1 MALDYKA
8 TSQAIIDGVGGA
20 DNIASA
26 THCMTR
32 LRLVLKDE
40 SKAND
45 DGVKAIKGVKSV
57 IKRGG
62 QYQVVIG
69 NEVSNLFKEFKTMG
83 NFGGDGAAPEKKPEK
98 KNIQW
103 LFGYIAGCLTP
114 LLPAMLGTGM
124 IKVLLTLITAIPA
137 LGVTAESPTYQMFYS
152 LSDAFFYFLPILL
165 GWSIAKKTGGSAPL
179 YMTIGAALCYPTL
192 VTMMGG
198 EMAGVTYG
206 TLWGMPCAFMFGVVP
221 VLLTTYTSSVLP
233 MLLMIPFMKWAEDFA
248 DKISPNVL
256 KAFMKPMVFFLIC
269 FPLLMCIIGPI
280 GGVLGTLLAKG
291 MSWLYSTVPW
301 LTVGVLSALMPF
313 IVMTGMHYALLPLFT
328 LNLAT
333 LGYDVVVL
341 VTMFCSNIAQGGAA
355 FGVAAKTKDEELRSE
370 GLACGISATIA
381 GVTEPAMYGINLRFV
396 KPMIAAVIAA
406 GTSGLLAGLTQV
418 RGYTMGGSP
427 SFLSL
432 ITFIGGDK
440 PYHGVIWG
448 AICGVLSVVL
458 SFVLTLFLYKD
469 EKADAAAGDGAAEP
483 ALAMAGA
490 GGAAAAA
497 AAADFEAHVAAG
509 NEEGIK
515 TVKAVAAKPAAA
527 KPAVEIDSPL
537 NGEMIPLADVPDEVF
552 AGGILGEGVAILPSD
567 GNVYA
572 PCDGVVSML
581 MDSKHAVSLVADNG
595 AEILIHVGLET
606 VALEGKPF
614 EYKVTE
620 DQEVKKGD
628 LLLVADLQAIRDA
641 GCKTYTPVVITNSD
655 DYVNIKPAAY
665 GPVKPG
671 DRILDIE

>member
-8 TSQAIIDGVGGA
+8 TSEAIIAGVGGVE
-20 DNIASA
+20 NIASA
-26 THCMTR
+26 TNCMTR
-32 LRLVLKDE
+32 LRLVLNDE

-45 DGVKAIKGVKSV
+45 EAVQAIKGVKSV
-57 IKRGG
+57 IKQGG

-69 NEVSNLFKEFKTMG
+69 NEVSNLFKEFKTYG
-83 NFGGDGAAPEKKPEK
+83 NFGGDGAAPVNKEEK

-152 LSDAFFYFLPILL
+152 LSDAFFYFLPVML

-179 YMTIGAALCYPTL
+179 YMTLGAALTYPTL

-206 TLWGMPCAFMFGVVP
+206 TLWGLPCAFMFGVVP

-233 MLLMIPFMKWAEDFA
+233 MLLMIPFMKWAEEFA

-355 FGVAAKTKDEELRSE
+355 FGVAAKTKDQELRSE
-370 GLACGISATIA
+370 GLACGISATVA

-406 GTSGLLAGLTQV
+406 GASGLLAGLSQV

-458 SFVLTLFLYKD
+458 SFVLTLFLYRD
-469 EKADAAAGDGAAEP
+469 EKADATAADGAAVGEP
-483 ALAMAGA
+483 ALATAGA
-490 GGAAAAA
+490 PAAAGAATAAAGATAAAAGA
-497 AAADFEAHVAAG
+497 
-509 NEEGIK
+509 K
-515 TVKAVAAKPAAA
+515 VKAVKTKAAPEKA
-527 KPAVEIDSPL
+527 AVEVCAPME
-537 NGEMIPLADVPDEVF
+537 GELIPVADVPDEVF
-552 AGGILGEGVAILPSD
+552 AGGVLGEGVAILPAN

-572 PCDGVVSML
+572 PCDGEVSML
-581 MDSKHAVSLVADNG
+581 MDSKHAISLVAENDV
-595 AEILIHVGLET
+595 EILIHVGLET

-614 EYKVTE
+614 EYKVE
-620 DQEVKKGD
+620 EGQKVKKGD
-628 LLLVADLQAIRDA
+628 LLMVADLQAIRDA

-655 DYVNIKPAAY
+655 DYDSIVPAAF

-671 DRILDIE
+671 DAALSVT

>member
-8 TSQAIIDGVGGA
+8 TSEAIIAGVGGV

-26 THCMTR
+26 TNCMTR

-40 SKAND
+40 SLAND
-45 DGVKAIKGVKSV
+45 EAVSAIKGVKSV
-57 IKRGG
+57 IKQGG

-69 NEVSNLFKEFKTMG
+69 NEVSNLFKEFKTHG
-83 NFGGDGAAPEKKPEK
+83 NFGGEGDAPVNKDEK

-152 LSDAFFYFLPILL
+152 LSDAFFYFLPVML

-179 YMTIGAALCYPTL
+179 YMTLGAALTYPTL

-198 EMAGVTYG
+198 EMAGITYG

-233 MLLMIPFMKWAEDFA
+233 MLLMIPFMRWAEDFA

-291 MSWLYSTVPW
+291 MSWLYGTVPW

-370 GLACGISATIA
+370 GLACGISATVA

-406 GTSGLLAGLTQV
+406 GASGLLAGLTQV

-458 SFVLTLFLYKD
+458 SFVLTLFLYRD
-469 EKADAAAGDGAAEP
+469 EKADATVADGPAVGEPVLATAGAPAAAGAAT
-483 ALAMAGA
+483 AAAGA
-490 GGAAAAA
+490 TAAAAGA
-497 AAADFEAHVAAG
+497 
-509 NEEGIK
+509 K
-515 TVKAVAAKPAAA
+515 VKAVKTKAAA
-527 KPAVEIDSPL
+527 PKGAVEVGAPMQ
-537 NGEMIPLADVPDEVF
+537 GELIPIEDVPDEVF
-552 AGGILGEGVAILPSD
+552 AGGILGQGVAIMPAD

-572 PCDGVVSML
+572 PCDGEVSML
-581 MDSKHAVSLVADNG
+581 MDSKHAISLVAANDV
-595 AEILIHVGLET
+595 EILIHVGLET

-614 EYKVTE
+614 EYKVE
-620 DQEVKKGD
+620 EGQKVKKGD
-628 LLLVADLQAIRDA
+628 LLMVADLQAIRDA

-655 DYVNIKPAAY
+655 DYDSIAPAAF

-671 DRILDIE
+671 DAALSVT

>member
-8 TSQAIIDGVGGA
+8 TSQAIIDGVGGV

-57 IKRGG
+57 IKQGG

-83 NFGGDGAAPEKKPEK
+83 NFGGDGAEPVKKDEK

-256 KAFMKPMVFFLIC
+256 K
-269 FPLLMCIIGPI
+269 
-280 GGVLGTLLAKG
+280 
-291 MSWLYSTVPW
+291 
-301 LTVGVLSALMPF
+301 
-313 IVMTGMHYALLPLFT
+313 
-328 LNLAT
+328 
-333 LGYDVVVL
+333 
-341 VTMFCSNIAQGGAA
+341 
-355 FGVAAKTKDEELRSE
+355 RS
-370 GLACGISATIA
+370 
-381 GVTEPAMYGINLRFV
+381 
-396 KPMIAAVIAA
+396 
-406 GTSGLLAGLTQV
+406 
-418 RGYTMGGSP
+418 
-427 SFLSL
+427 
-432 ITFIGGDK
+432 
-440 PYHGVIWG
+440 
-448 AICGVLSVVL
+448 
-458 SFVLTLFLYKD
+458 
-469 EKADAAAGDGAAEP
+469 
-483 ALAMAGA
+483 
-490 GGAAAAA
+490 
-497 AAADFEAHVAAG
+497 
-509 NEEGIK
+509 
-515 TVKAVAAKPAAA
+515 
-527 KPAVEIDSPL
+527 
-537 NGEMIPLADVPDEVF
+537 
-552 AGGILGEGVAILPSD
+552 
-567 GNVYA
+567 
-572 PCDGVVSML
+572 
-581 MDSKHAVSLVADNG
+581 
-595 AEILIHVGLET
+595 
-606 VALEGKPF
+606 
-614 EYKVTE
+614 
-620 DQEVKKGD
+620 
-628 LLLVADLQAIRDA
+628 
-641 GCKTYTPVVITNSD
+641 
-655 DYVNIKPAAY
+655 
-665 GPVKPG
+665 
-671 DRILDIE
+671 

>member
-32 LRLVLKDE
+32 LRLVLNDE
-40 SKAND
+40 GKAND
-45 DGVKAIKGVKSV
+45 DAVKAIKGVKSV
-57 IKRGG
+57 IKQGG

-83 NFGGDGAAPEKKPEK
+83 NFGGDGAAAEKKPEK

-458 SFVLTLFLYKD
+458 SFVITLFLYKD
-469 EKADAAAGDGAAEP
+469 EKADAAAGDGAGEP

-490 GGAAAAA
+490 GAAA

-509 NEEGIK
+509 KEEGIK
-515 TVKAVAAKPAAA
+515 TVKSVAAKPAAA
-527 KPAVEIDSPL
+527 KPAVEVDSPL

-606 VALEGKPF
+606 VSLEGKPF

>member
-1 MALDYKA
+1 MALDYKV
-8 TSQAIIDGVGGA
+8 TSQAIIDGVGGVE
-20 DNIASA
+20 NIASA

-40 SKAND
+40 GKAND
-45 DGVKAIKGVKSV
+45 DVVKGIKGVKSV
-57 IKRGG
+57 IKQGG

-83 NFGGDGAAPEKKPEK
+83 NFGGEGDAPPPKAEK

-137 LGVTAESPTYQMFYS
+137 LGVTAESPTYQLFYS

-192 VTMMGG
+192 VTAMGG
-198 EMAGVTYG
+198 TLEGVTYG
-206 TLWGMPCAFMFGVVP
+206 TFLGMDCMYMFGVIP

-233 MLLMIPFMKWAEDFA
+233 MLLMIPIMKWSEEFA

-269 FPLLMCIIGPI
+269 FPILMCLIGPI
-280 GGVLGTLLAKG
+280 GGVLGNLLAKG
-291 MSWLYSTVPW
+291 MAWLYATVPW

-370 GLACGISATIA
+370 GLACGISATVA

-432 ITFIGGDK
+432 ITFIGGDS

-469 EKADAAAGDGAAEP
+469 EKADEAGAAEP
-483 ALAMAGA
+483 ELAMAGA
-490 GGAAAAA
+490 AATAAAGAAA
-497 AAADFEAHVAAG
+497 FETHVNAG

-515 TVKAVAAKPAAA
+515 RPVAVKAVAPAEKPA
-527 KPAVEIDSPL
+527 AVEIDSPL
-537 NGEMIPLADVPDEVF
+537 KGEAVALSDVPDEVF
-552 AGGILGEGVAILPSD
+552 ATGILGEGIAIIPAE
-567 GNVYA
+567 GKVYA

-595 AEILIHVGLET
+595 AEILIHVGLDT
-606 VALEGKPF
+606 VKLEGKPF
-614 EYKVTE
+614 EYHVTE

-628 LLLVADLQAIRDA
+628 LLLTADLAAIEAA
-641 GCKTYTPVVITNSD
+641 GCPTHTPVVITNSD
-655 DYVNIKPAAY
+655 DYVSINPAAP
-665 GPVKPG
+665 GPVEVG
-671 DRILDIE
+671 ARIIDIT

>member
-32 LRLVLKDE
+32 LRLILNDE
-40 SKAND
+40 GKAND
-45 DGVKAIKGVKSV
+45 EAVKAIKGVKSV
-57 IKRGG
+57 IKQGG

-83 NFGGDGAAPEKKPEK
+83 NFGGENDAPKKEEK

-179 YMTIGAALCYPTL
+179 YMSLGAALCYPTL

-206 TLWGMPCAFMFGVVP
+206 TLWGMPCAFMFGAVP

-280 GGVLGTLLAKG
+280 GGVLGNLLAKG
-291 MSWLYSTVPW
+291 MSWLYGTVPW
-301 LTVGVLSALMPF
+301 LTVGVLAALMPF
-313 IVMTGMHYALLPLFT
+313 IVMTGMHYALIPLFT

-355 FGVAAKTKDEELRSE
+355 FGVAAKTKDEEIRSE
-370 GLACGISATIA
+370 GLACGISATVA

-448 AICGVLSVVL
+448 AICGALSVIL
-458 SFVLTLFLYKD
+458 SFVITLFLYKD
-469 EKADAAAGDGAAEP
+469 EKPAEGADGAEP
-483 ALAMAGA
+483 ALATAGA
-490 GGAAAAA
+490 AGGAAAA

-509 NEEGIK
+509 NEAGIK
-515 TVKAVAAKPAAA
+515 SVKAVNAKPAAA
-527 KPAVEIDSPL
+527 APAVEIDSPL
-537 NGEMIPLADVPDEVF
+537 NGELVALSDVPDEVF
-552 AGGILGEGVAILPSD
+552 ATGILGEGVAILPAD

-581 MDSKHAVSLVADNG
+581 MDSKHAISLVADNG

-614 EYKVTE
+614 EYKVTA

-628 LLLVADLQAIRDA
+628 LLLVADLAAIEAA

-655 DYVNIKPAAY
+655 DYVDIAPAAA
-665 GPVKPG
+665 GAVRVG
-671 DRILDIE
+671 DRILDIK